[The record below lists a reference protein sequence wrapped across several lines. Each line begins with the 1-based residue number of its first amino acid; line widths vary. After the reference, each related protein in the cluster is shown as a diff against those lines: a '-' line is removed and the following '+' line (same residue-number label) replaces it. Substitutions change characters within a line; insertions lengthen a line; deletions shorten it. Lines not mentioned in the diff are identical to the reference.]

1 MYKIYN
7 NMKLTFSNG
16 YEVSIIDKNEYILVP
31 EVGISPPNSD
41 DVYDMQVERFQT
53 ADELTDILIK
63 VRNYE

>member
-1 MYKIYN
+1 MQ
-7 NMKLTFSNG
+7 LTFSNG
-16 YEVSIIDKNEYILVP
+16 YTVSIIDKNEYIIVP

-53 ADELTDILIK
+53 ADELTDILNK

>member
-1 MYKIYN
+1 MQ
-7 NMKLTFSNG
+7 LTFSNG
-16 YEVSIIDKNEYILVP
+16 YTVSIIEKNEYILIP

-53 ADELTDILIK
+53 ADELTDILNK

>member
-1 MYKIYN
+1 
-7 NMKLTFSNG
+7 MKLTFSNG
-16 YEVSIIDKNEYILVP
+16 YTVSIIEKNEYILIP

-53 ADELTDILIK
+53 ADELTDILNK